1 MVLGGRYMVLIAVI
15 VGYILGVIPFILPK
29 ILTLKDEKQS
39 SKEMENYYKNQENI
53 LNEWLNGKEEV
64 VTQTNEIDQE
74 DMFKEY
80 VTGKETM
87 KGD

>member
-1 MVLGGRYMVLIAVI
+1 MVLVAVI

-29 ILTLKDEKQS
+29 ILNLKEEKQS

-53 LNEWLNGKEEV
+53 LNEWLNGKEDE

-80 VTGKETM
+80 VTGKETR

>member
-1 MVLGGRYMVLIAVI
+1 MILIAVI

-29 ILTLKDEKQS
+29 ILNLKEEKQS
-39 SKEMENYYKNQENI
+39 SKEMENYYRNQENI
-53 LNEWLNGKEEV
+53 LNEYLNGISTET
-64 VTQTNEIDQE
+64 TQTNEIDQE

-80 VTGKETM
+80 VTGKETR

>member
-1 MVLGGRYMVLIAVI
+1 MVLIAVI

-29 ILTLKDEKQS
+29 ILNLKEEKQS

-53 LNEWLNGKEEV
+53 LNEWLNGKEDE

-80 VTGKETM
+80 VTGKETK

>member
-1 MVLGGRYMVLIAVI
+1 MVLIAVI

-29 ILTLKDEKQS
+29 ILNLKEEKQS

-53 LNEWLNGKEEV
+53 LNEWLNGKEDE

-80 VTGKETM
+80 VTGKETR

>member
-1 MVLGGRYMVLIAVI
+1 MVLIAVI

>member
-1 MVLGGRYMVLIAVI
+1 MILIAVI

-29 ILTLKDEKQS
+29 ILSLKEEKQS

-53 LNEWLNGKEEV
+53 LNEWLNGKEDE

-80 VTGKETM
+80 VTGKETR

>member
-1 MVLGGRYMVLIAVI
+1 MVLIAVI

-29 ILTLKDEKQS
+29 ILTLKEEKQS

-53 LNEWLNGKEEV
+53 LNEWLNGKEDE

-80 VTGKETM
+80 VTGKETR

>member
-1 MVLGGRYMVLIAVI
+1 MVLVAVI

-29 ILTLKDEKQS
+29 ILSLKEEKQS
-39 SKEMENYYKNQENI
+39 SKEMENYYRNQENI
-53 LNEWLNGKEEV
+53 LNEYLNGISTET
-64 VTQTNEIDQE
+64 TQTNEIDQE

-80 VTGKETM
+80 VTGKETR

>member
-1 MVLGGRYMVLIAVI
+1 MVLIAVI

-29 ILTLKDEKQS
+29 ILNLKEEKQS
-39 SKEMENYYKNQENI
+39 SKEMENYYKNQENM
-53 LNEWLNGKEEV
+53 LNEWLNGKEDE

-80 VTGKETM
+80 VTGKETR

>member
-1 MVLGGRYMVLIAVI
+1 MVLIAVI

-29 ILTLKDEKQS
+29 ILNLKEEKQF
-39 SKEMENYYKNQENI
+39 SKEMENYYRNQENI
-53 LNEWLNGKEEV
+53 LNEYLNGISTET
-64 VTQTNEIDQE
+64 TQTNEIDQE

-80 VTGKETM
+80 VTGKETR

>member
-1 MVLGGRYMVLIAVI
+1 MILIAVI

-29 ILTLKDEKQS
+29 ILSLKEEKQS
-39 SKEMENYYKNQENI
+39 SKEMENYYRNQENI
-53 LNEWLNGKEEV
+53 LNEYLNGISTET
-64 VTQTNEIDQE
+64 TQTNEIDQE

-80 VTGKETM
+80 VTGKETR

>member
-1 MVLGGRYMVLIAVI
+1 MVLIAVI

-29 ILTLKDEKQS
+29 ILNLKEEKQS

-53 LNEWLNGKEEV
+53 LNEWLNGKEDK

-80 VTGKETM
+80 VTGKETR

>member
-1 MVLGGRYMVLIAVI
+1 MILIAVI

-29 ILTLKDEKQS
+29 ILTLKEEKQS

-53 LNEWLNGKEEV
+53 LNEWLNGKEDE

-80 VTGKETM
+80 VTGKETR

>member
-1 MVLGGRYMVLIAVI
+1 MILIAVI

-29 ILTLKDEKQS
+29 ILSLKEEKQS

-53 LNEWLNGKEEV
+53 LNEWLNGKDDE

-80 VTGKETM
+80 VTGKETR

>member
-1 MVLGGRYMVLIAVI
+1 MILIAII

-29 ILTLKDEKQS
+29 ILSLKEEKQS
-39 SKEMENYYKNQENI
+39 SQEMENYYKNQENI
-53 LNEWLNGKEEV
+53 LNEWLNGKEDEIV
-64 VTQTNEIDQE
+64 QTNEIDQE

-80 VTGKETM
+80 VTGKETT

>member
-1 MVLGGRYMVLIAVI
+1 MILIAVM

-29 ILTLKDEKQS
+29 ILSLKEEKQS

-53 LNEWLNGKEEV
+53 LNEWLNGKEDE

-80 VTGKETM
+80 VTGKETR